1 MAFPLFGLIV
11 LGCVAGLLIVLGRPY
26 VAAWLYKRFSDPDP
40 YPPEAAQAR
49 PSLGEHFSTAPIDD
63 LDTSVDWHRYEYE
76 MRKQT

>member
-1 MAFPLFGLIV
+1 MAILELIV
-11 LGCVAGLLIVLGRPY
+11 GTYAVVVLGVSAFVWIAYR
-26 VAAWLYKRFSDPDP
+26 PDP
-40 YPPEAAQAR
+40 YPPEAAQAP